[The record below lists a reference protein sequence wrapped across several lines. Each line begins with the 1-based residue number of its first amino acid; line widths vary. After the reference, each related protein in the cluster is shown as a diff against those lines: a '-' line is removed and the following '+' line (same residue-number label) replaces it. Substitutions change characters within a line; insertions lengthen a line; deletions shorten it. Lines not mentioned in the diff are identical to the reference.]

1 MNAWGEYNR
10 LFVRTTWKKS
20 FSFAKF
26 YRDSLSGKSTAA
38 WLIMRRWYWSRK
50 LREVC
55 QKGADFTDHLQ
66 PQNLVYFR
74 SWLLL
79 LYDYHKTRKSHHEQS
94 WTILKVDRRLGPRK
108 NVLTCAA
115 QRALWLADAT
125 KTVNQPNSNFEMWPY
140 NFSEHAL
147 SSLWKR
153 RGTSIVGFS
162 FQVILFN
169 SVKLLLFAIQ
179 SVRK

>member
-10 LFVRTTWKKS
+10 LLVRTTWKKS
-20 FSFAKF
+20 FPFAKF

-79 LYDYHKTRKSHHEQS
+79 LYDYHKTRKSRHERS

-125 KTVNQPNSNFEMWPY
+125 KTVNQPNSNFEMW
-140 NFSEHAL
+140 
-147 SSLWKR
+147 SLQLQR
-153 RGTSIVGFS
+153 TRSIVFVKTS
-162 FQVILFN
+162 RNFDRQVFLPSYFI
-169 SVKLLLFAIQ
+169 
-179 SVRK
+179 